1 VRVPLGWLAEWI
13 DLPPS
18 VDALVDRLTAAGLEV
33 EQILRTGPDLSGLTI
48 GQVLERRAHPGADR
62 LSLCRVD
69 VGAAEPLDIV
79 CGAPNVA
86 AGQKV
91 AVAGVGTELPGGL
104 RIKRSKIRGVVS
116 NGMICST
123 SELGLAAET
132 EGILVLDA
140 AATVGAPLTSV
151 LRAGETVLDVEITP
165 NRGDWVSLLGMARE
179 VRASFGGRLRLPDC
193 APPESGAPAEGAVRI
208 GIEDRA
214 GCARYAG
221 RVLRGIRVGPS
232 PEWLVTRI
240 EAAGFRPVN
249 NVVDVTNLVMLELGQ
264 PLHAFDLARIRGR
277 QVRVRAAESGEK
289 IRTLDGHLRE
299 LLQSDLVIA
308 DAEGALAVA
317 GVMGGAD
324 SEVTEATR
332 EILLESAYFD
342 PPRLRRTA
350 RRLGLASDAS
360 YRFERGVDPEG
371 QVRAADRAAR
381 LIHEIAGGE
390 VARGVVLAEG
400 DPVPLAEP
408 IQFAPER
415 VNRLLGTALAA
426 GEVAALLARVEVSA
440 TPAADG
446 TLVCRPPRYRPDLRI
461 EADLVEEVARIHGYD
476 RIPSTLPAA
485 VLSGVSL
492 PPGREIREA
501 VRSALASAG
510 FSELMTLPFVGS
522 EDADDLRLAQADPR
536 RRAVRL
542 VNPIQAE
549 RPWLRTQLVASLLR
563 SARANRA
570 RQGDALRAFEL
581 ARVFLAAEPGAPGG
595 GPPGGT
601 PGGPPG
607 GPPHEFVEAVALIGR
622 GSAKQLWGGEPPPV
636 FFEAKGAAE
645 RVLAEIGVRASFR
658 GGDVEPFLHPG
669 AAGEFRVGKSRVAS
683 VGELHPECALRFEL
697 EGPLALVTLDVD
709 ALDRAGRA
717 AVRFRE
723 VSRFPAVERDLALL
737 LAHDT
742 AAGELADAI
751 REAGGESLLSVRVFD
766 RFAGRGVPE
775 GKVSVAYRLVFQ
787 RLDRTLTEPEVSQA
801 LERVLALLARR
812 FGAELREAQQKGGG
826 S

>member
-1 VRVPLGWLAEWI
+1 
-13 DLPPS
+13 
-18 VDALVDRLTAAGLEV
+18 VDELVDRLTAAGLEV
-33 EQILRTGPDLSGLTI
+33 EDILRTGPDLSGLAI

-62 LSLCRVD
+62 LSVCRVD
-69 VGAAEPLDIV
+69 VGAAEPLEIV
-79 CGAPNVA
+79 CGASNVA

-91 AVAGVGTELPGGL
+91 AVAGVGTLLPGGL
-104 RIKRSKIRGVVS
+104 RIKQSKIRGVVS
-116 NGMICST
+116 NGMICSAR
-123 SELGLAAET
+123 ELGLPEDGGGIDPGSDATGIGPGSDAR
-132 EGILVLDA
+132 GILVLDA
-140 AATVGAPLTSV
+140 AALVGAPLTSV
-151 LRAGETVLDVEITP
+151 VRAGETVLDVEITP

-179 VRASFGGRLRLPDC
+179 VRASFGGTLRLPDS
-193 APPESGAPAEGAVRI
+193 APLESGAPAADAVRI
-208 GIEDRA
+208 SIEDRA

-232 PEWLVTRI
+232 PEWLVQRI
-240 EAAGFRPVN
+240 EAAGFRSVN
-249 NVVDVTNLVMLELGQ
+249 NVVDVTNFVMLELGQ

-277 QVRVRAAESGEK
+277 HVRVRAADSGEK

-299 LLQSDLVIA
+299 LLRSDLVIA
-308 DAEGALAVA
+308 DEEGALAVA

-332 EILLESAYFD
+332 EILIESAYFD

-350 RRLGLASDAS
+350 RRLGLSSDAS

-381 LIHEIAGGE
+381 LIREIAGGE

-400 DPVPLAEP
+400 DPVPLAEA
-408 IQFAPER
+408 IQLAPER
-415 VNRLLGTALAA
+415 VNRLLGTALPA
-426 GEVAALLARVEVSA
+426 GEVEALLARVEVS
-440 TPAADG
+440 TTLAADG
-446 TLVCRPPRYRPDLRI
+446 SLVCQPPRYRPDLRI
-461 EADLVEEVARIHGYD
+461 AADLVEEVARIYGYD
-476 RIPSTLPAA
+476 RIPSTLPGGAI
-485 VLSGVSL
+485 SGVSL
-492 PPGREIREA
+492 PPGRETREA
-501 VRSALASAG
+501 VRSALAGAG
-510 FSELMTLPFVGS
+510 FTELMTLPFVGS
-522 EDADDLRLAQADPR
+522 EDADALRLAQDDPR

-570 RQGDALRAFEL
+570 RQVEELRAFEL
-581 ARVFLAAEPGAPGG
+581 ARVFRAAA
-595 GPPGGT
+595 
-601 PGGPPG
+601 PGGPPDE
-607 GPPHEFVEAVALIGR
+607 PIEAVALIGR
-622 GSAKQLWGGEPPPV
+622 GSAQRLWGGDPPPV
-636 FFEAKGAAE
+636 FFEAKGAVE
-645 RVLAEIGVRASFR
+645 RLLAEIGVRASFR
-658 GGDVEPFLHPG
+658 GGDVEAFLHPG
-669 AAGEFRVGKSRVAS
+669 AAGEFRIGKSRVAS

-697 EGPLALVTLDVD
+697 DGPLALVTLDVD

-737 LAHDT
+737 LSRDS

-751 REAGGESLLSVRVFD
+751 REAGGESLQSVRVFD

-787 RLDRTLTEPEVSQA
+787 RLDRTLTEPEVSEA
-801 LERVLALLARR
+801 LARVLALLARR
-812 FGAELREAQQKGGG
+812 FGAELREQQKGGG

>member
-1 VRVPLGWLAEWI
+1 VEE
-13 DLPPS
+13 
-18 VDALVDRLTAAGLEV
+18 LVDRLTAAGLEV
-33 EQILRTGPDLSGLTI
+33 EEILRTGPDLSGLTI
-48 GQVLERRAHPGADR
+48 GQVLERRAHPDADR
-62 LSLCRVD
+62 LSVCRVD
-69 VGAAEPLDIV
+69 VGAAEPLEIV

-91 AVAGVGTELPGGL
+91 AVAVVGTELPSGL
-104 RIKRSKIRGVVS
+104 RIKQSKIRGVLS
-116 NGMICST
+116 HGMICSAR
-123 SELGLAAET
+123 ELGLGEEAGGIDPGSDAT
-132 EGILVLDA
+132 GILVLDA
-140 AATVGAPLTSV
+140 AAPVGAKLSSV
-151 LRAGETVLDVEITP
+151 IRAGETVLDVEITP

-179 VRASFGGRLRLPDC
+179 VRASFGGTLRLPEC
-193 APPESGAPAEGAVRI
+193 APPESGAPAAEAVRV
-208 GIEDRA
+208 GVEDRT

-232 PEWLVTRI
+232 PGWLVERI
-240 EAAGFRPVN
+240 EAAGFRSVN
-249 NVVDVTNLVMLELGQ
+249 NVVDVTNFVMLEFGQ
-264 PLHAFDLARIRGR
+264 PLHAFDLGRIRGR
-277 QVRVRAAESGEK
+277 QVRVRAADSGEK

-308 DAEGALAVA
+308 DAEGAIAVA

-332 EILLESAYFD
+332 EILIESAYFD

-381 LIHEIAGGE
+381 LIREVAGGE
-390 VARGVVLAEG
+390 VAPGVVLAEG
-400 DPVPLAEP
+400 DPVPLAEA
-408 IQFAPER
+408 IRLAPER
-415 VNRLLGTALAA
+415 VNRLLGTAFAP
-426 GEVAALLARVEVSA
+426 GEVEALLARVEVDA
-440 TPAADG
+440 TPTAEG
-446 TLVCRPPRYRPDLRI
+446 TLVCRPPRHRPDLRI

-476 RIPSTLPAA
+476 RIPNTLPEGAI
-485 VLSGVSL
+485 SGVSL
-492 PPGREIREA
+492 PPGRETREA
-501 VRSALASAG
+501 VRSALVGAG
-510 FSELMTLPFVGS
+510 FTELMTLPFVGS
-522 EDADDLRLAQADPR
+522 EDADALRLAPDDVR

-563 SARANRA
+563 SARANRV
-570 RQGDALRAFEL
+570 RQVDELRAFEL
-581 ARVFLAAEPGAPGG
+581 ARVFRAVAPGALPDE
-595 GPPGGT
+595 PT
-601 PGGPPG
+601 Q
-607 GPPHEFVEAVALIGR
+607 AVALIGR
-622 GSAKQLWGGEPPPV
+622 GSAKRLWGGDPPPV

-669 AAGEFRVGKSRVAS
+669 AAGEFRVGKSRVAC

-697 EGPLALVTLDVD
+697 EGPLALLTFDVD
-709 ALDRAGRA
+709 ALARAGRA
-717 AVRFRE
+717 AQRFRE

-737 LAHDT
+737 LGRDG

-751 REAGGESLLSVRVFD
+751 REAGGESLQSVRVFD
-766 RFAGRGVPE
+766 RFAGPGVPE

-787 RLDRTLTEPEVSQA
+787 RLDRTLTEPEVSEA
-801 LERVLALLARR
+801 LARVLALLARR
-812 FGAELREAQQKGGG
+812 FGAELREQQKGGG